1 MFLGTPD
8 THSPARYRWAIM
20 SERDTQVKICGITR
34 LRDAELAVELGA
46 WAVGMVFYDASP
58 RACSLAEGQRIAT
71 SLRRKVEL
79 CGVFVNAQM
88 EEIVDISEQLGL
100 TLLQLHGDEGP
111 SFCGEAARRTGARIV
126 KALQVSGMADIQ
138 DAARFHTDFH
148 LLDARSTEPGHEQL
162 RGGTGETFDW
172 GLLAGRRSKVPLIL
186 SGGLNPGNVGEAI
199 ERVRPFA
206 VDTASGTES
215 TPGIKDPVKLR
226 DFFAAVDRAAFASP
240 GPEPAPPTI
249 LREPVSAASDEA
261 VSVSPH
267 APESTETASPDE
279 PSREATP
286 SVGSPT

>member
-1 MFLGTPD
+1 
-8 THSPARYRWAIM
+8 
-20 SERDTQVKICGITR
+20 
-34 LRDAELAVELGA
+34 
-46 WAVGMVFYDASP
+46 MVFFDASP
-58 RACSLAEGQRIAT
+58 RACSLAEGQRITT

-88 EEIVDISEQLGL
+88 EEIVGVSEQLGL

-111 SFCGEAARRTGARIV
+111 SFCGEAARRTGARII

-172 GLLAGRRSKVPLIL
+172 ALLAGRRSKVPLIL

-215 TPGIKDPVKLR
+215 APGIKDP
-226 DFFAAVDRAAFASP
+226 ASCATSSPPWIVPPSLVAQAP
-240 GPEPAPPTI
+240 GPEALVGHFEPCTLRTRPRPTSLSPPRRSRPA
-249 LREPVSAASDEA
+249 
-261 VSVSPH
+261 
-267 APESTETASPDE
+267 
-279 PSREATP
+279 SRRRRRRRR
-286 SVGSPT
+286 